1 MHMEFYIHFVHEKY
15 LAQAGSDS
23 LLLRDVQTPPELPLK
38 GVLSYKENGNTL

>member
-23 LLLRDVQTPPELPLK
+23 LLLRDVQPHLNFP
-38 GVLSYKENGNTL
+38 